1 MTAAHADGSAADRS
15 GDANAGPV
23 ADARPVGDAGPVAD
37 DIERIFR
44 QEYGRAV
51 AVLVRVFGDIDLAED
66 AVQDAFAAAMPRWRA
81 SGLPPSPA
89 GWLITTARNK
99 GIDHLRR
106 ERLRQDKYVQAIVL
120 AGQAAQQQA
129 EPAVDAEPEPE
140 PDSHEHGAGV
150 PDDQLRLIFTC
161 CHPALAD
168 TAKVALTLR
177 LLGGLTTAEIARAFL
192 VPEATMAQR
201 IVRAKAKIRDAGIPY
216 RVPGAADLPGRL
228 AAVLAVIYL
237 IFNEGYAASSG
248 DELIRTGLCAEAIRL
263 GQLLV
268 ATMPAEPEVAGLLA
282 LMLLTD
288 ARRASRISPDGDLVL
303 LADQDRSRW
312 NTKQIAQ
319 GHDIVRACLRRNQPG
334 PYQIQAAINA
344 VHTDAATAERTDWQ
358 QILQLYNQLM
368 VIAPSQVVALN
379 RAVAVAEVH
388 GPVAALAITDGISLD
403 GYYLLP
409 AIRADLLARLGRTAD
424 AAAEYA
430 AAAKLTRSSAQQR
443 FLERRREGLAEPG

>member
-1 MTAAHADGSAADRS
+1 MTEAQAGSC
-15 GDANAGPV
+15 GAG
-23 ADARPVGDAGPVAD
+23 ASAGE
-37 DIERIFR
+37 IEGIYR

-66 AVQDAFAAAMPRWRA
+66 AVQDAFAAALPRWRA

-106 ERLRQDKYVQAIVL
+106 ERLRQEKYVQAILL
-120 AGQAAQQQA
+120 AGQAAPRQA
-129 EPAVDAEPEPE
+129 EPAVHDDTDAET
-140 PDSHEHGAGV
+140 GADV
-150 PDDQLRLIFTC
+150 PDDRLRLMFTC

-168 TAKVALTLR
+168 TARVALTLR

-201 IVRAKAKIRDAGIPY
+201 IVRAKAKIRDAVIPY
-216 RVPGAADLPGRL
+216 QVPGAADLPERL
-228 AAVLAVIYL
+228 AAVLAAIYL

-263 GQLLV
+263 GRLL
-268 ATMPAEPEVAGLLA
+268 AALMPAEPEVAGLLA

-288 ARRASRISPDGDLVL
+288 ARRASRVSPDGDLVL

-312 NTKQIAQ
+312 NTEQIAE
-319 GHDIVRACLRRNQPG
+319 GHQLVRACLRRNQPG
-334 PYQIQAAINA
+334 RYQIQAAINA
-344 VHTDAATAERTDWQ
+344 VHTDAATAAQTDWR

-388 GPVAALAITDGISLD
+388 GPAAALAITDEIRLD

-424 AAAEYA
+424 AAAAFATA
-430 AAAKLTRSSAQQR
+430 AQLTQSSAQRR
-443 FLERRREGLAEPG
+443 FLELRRARLTAADDVGAG

>member
-1 MTAAHADGSAADRS
+1 MTAAQADGAGAGAA
-15 GDANAGPV
+15 
-23 ADARPVGDAGPVAD
+23 
-37 DIERIFR
+37 DIERVYR

-51 AVLVRVFGDIDLAED
+51 SVLARVFGDIDLAED
-66 AVQDAFAAAMPRWRA
+66 AVQEAFAAAMPRWRA

-106 ERLRQDKYVQAIVL
+106 ERLRQDKYVQAVLL
-120 AGQAAQQQA
+120 AGHAVPPPAERAADDQA
-129 EPAVDAEPEPE
+129 ETEPEA
-140 PDSHEHGAGV
+140 DV
-150 PDDQLRLIFTC
+150 PDDRLRLIFTC

-168 TAKVALTLR
+168 TTQVALTLR

-192 VPEATMAQR
+192 VPEVTMAQR

-216 RVPGAADLPGRL
+216 QVPSAADLPGRL

-248 DELIRTGLCAEAIRL
+248 DELVRTGLCAEAIRL
-263 GQLLV
+263 GRLLT
-268 ATMPAEPEVAGLLA
+268 ALMPAEPEVAGLLA

-288 ARRASRISPDGDLVL
+288 ARSASRVSPEGDLVL

-312 NTKQIAQ
+312 NRHQIAE
-319 GHDIVRACLRRNQPG
+319 GHQIVRACLRRNQPG

-344 VHTDAATAERTDWQ
+344 VHTDAATAAQTDWP
-358 QILQLYNQLM
+358 QILQLYDQLM
-368 VIAPSQVVALN
+368 TIAPSRVVALN
-379 RAVAVAEVH
+379 RAVAVAEVT
-388 GPVAALAITDGISLD
+388 GPAEALTVTDGIRLD
-403 GYYLLP
+403 GFYLLP

-430 AAAKLTRSSAQQR
+430 AAAQLTRSSAQRR
-443 FLERRREGLAEPG
+443 FLDARRAELG